1 MIQTLGAASVKN
13 DDGWSVIVV
22 NNEAYHKVCPEFEPL
37 PSDDRI
43 KAAVTDAAKV
53 DPINPQYYSE
63 TKAEIRKKNS
73 AKPQP
78 SFSKDEFE
86 RLIEE
91 LKSAANPYE
100 NNTSESH
107 IRYETKKLEK
117 YGQFYLKVVVICR
130 LKKALKIEYQKSPC
144 VMTFCIS

>member
-1 MIQTLGAASVKN
+1 MIQTLRAASVKKN
-13 DDGWSVIVV
+13 DDGCSVIVV

-63 TKAEIRKKNS
+63 TKADIRKKNS

-78 SFSKDEFE
+78 SFSKYEFE
-86 RLIEE
+86 RLIE
-91 LKSAANPYE
+91 
-100 NNTSESH
+100 
-107 IRYETKKLEK
+107 
-117 YGQFYLKVVVICR
+117 
-130 LKKALKIEYQKSPC
+130 
-144 VMTFCIS
+144 